1 MTKRILSLLLVL
13 VLALSLCAC
22 DSIKDIFNPSTSDD
36 PAVGDGT
43 SYSDF
48 IEVMG
53 DIKGYGDEA
62 AELNLTV
69 QSEYYYS
76 FAGASVSAFRYAVE
90 YVLWLKG
97 EGDTLAS
104 FTADSRYSGWDTIA
118 EINYS
123 SPYATYFEGMILDF
137 QGKHDE
143 AVTPVAL
150 ASIMPMFPEEG
161 LDFSYLRTMD
171 VDALYTLRDSL
182 RALEDTIYGAYTPSL
197 TGREWDKYLFD
208 EEYILEQTY
217 TCVQANDYGTALY
230 YAMQGLKANPFD
242 AKIWRNAAM
251 SALYAEE
258 LTLMGAYV
266 DEGLVIFPEDESLLA
281 LKQMMID
288 ALEDM
293 EVSE

>member
-1 MTKRILSLLLVL
+1 MTKRILTLLLALLLVL
-13 VLALSLCAC
+13 SLGAC
-22 DSIKDIFNPSTSDD
+22 KNPNQDDPPSGDD

-48 IEVMG
+48 MEVMG
-53 DIKGYGDEA
+53 DIKEYGDKA
-62 AELNLTV
+62 AELNLTA
-69 QSEYYYS
+69 QSEYYHS

-104 FTADSRYSGWDTIA
+104 FTADSRYTGWDTIA

-123 SPYATYFEGMILDF
+123 SPYATYFEGMLLDF

-161 LDFSYLRTMD
+161 LDFSYLRTMET
-171 VDALYTLRDSL
+171 DALYTLRDSL

-230 YAMQGLKANPFD
+230 YAKQGLKANPFD

>member
-1 MTKRILSLLLVL
+1 MTKRILTLLLAFLLVL
-13 VLALSLCAC
+13 SLGAC
-22 DSIKDIFNPSTSDD
+22 KNPNQDDPPSGDD

-48 IEVMG
+48 MEVMG
-53 DIKGYGDEA
+53 DIKEYGDEA
-62 AELNLTV
+62 AELNLTA

-104 FTADSRYSGWDTIA
+104 FTADSRYTGWDTIA

-123 SPYATYFEGMILDF
+123 SPYATYFEGMLLDF

-161 LDFSYLRTMD
+161 LDFSYLRTMEA
-171 VDALYTLRDSL
+171 DALYTLRDSL

-217 TCVQANDYGTALY
+217 TSVQANDYGTALY
-230 YAMQGLKANPFD
+230 YAKQGLKANPFD

-266 DEGLVIFPEDESLLA
+266 DEGLAIFPEDESLLA

>member
-1 MTKRILSLLLVL
+1 MTKRILTLLLALLLVL
-13 VLALSLCAC
+13 SLGAC
-22 DSIKDIFNPSTSDD
+22 KNSNQDDPPNGDD

-48 IEVMG
+48 MEVMG
-53 DIKGYGDEA
+53 DIKKYGDEA
-62 AELNLTV
+62 AELNLTA

-104 FTADSRYSGWDTIA
+104 FTADSRYTGWDTIA

-123 SPYATYFEGMILDF
+123 SPYATYFEGMLLDF

-161 LDFSYLRTMD
+161 LDFSYLRTMEIND
-171 VDALYTLRDSL
+171 LYTLRDSL

-217 TCVQANDYGTALY
+217 TSVQANDYGTALY
-230 YAMQGLKANPFD
+230 YAKQGLKANPFD

-266 DEGLVIFPEDESLLA
+266 DEGLAIFPEDESLLA

>member
-48 IEVMG
+48 MEVMG

-62 AELNLTV
+62 AELNMTV

-97 EGDTLAS
+97 EGDTLDS

-123 SPYATYFEGMILDF
+123 SPYATYFEGMLLDF

-143 AVTPVAL
+143 AVTPL
-150 ASIMPMFPEEG
+150 AISSIMPMFPEEG
-161 LDFSYLRTMD
+161 LDFSYLRTME
-171 VDALYTLRDSL
+171 VDALYDLRNSL
-182 RALEDTIYGAYTPSL
+182 RELEDTIYGAYTPSL
-197 TGREWDKYLFD
+197 IGREWDKYLFD
-208 EEYILEQTY
+208 EGYLLAKSEE
-217 TCVQANDYGTALY
+217 CVQGENYTEALF
-230 YAMQGLKANPFD
+230 YAKQALKTNPYEV
-242 AKIWRNAAM
+242 KNWRNAAM
-251 SALYAEE
+251 CALTAEE
-258 LTLMGAYV
+258 FSLMGAYI
-266 DEGLVIFPEDESLLA
+266 DEGLAVFPEDEKLLL
-281 LKQMMID
+281 LKEMIND

>member
-1 MTKRILSLLLVL
+1 MTKRILTLLLVL
-13 VLALSLCAC
+13 LLVLSLGAC
-22 DSIKDIFNPSTSDD
+22 KNPNQDDPPSGDD

-48 IEVMG
+48 MEVMG
-53 DIKGYGDEA
+53 DIKKYGDES
-62 AELNLTV
+62 AELNLTA

-104 FTADSRYSGWDTIA
+104 FTADSRYTGWDTIA

-123 SPYATYFEGMILDF
+123 SPYATYFEGMLLDF

-161 LDFSYLRTMD
+161 LDFSYLRTMEA
-171 VDALYTLRDSL
+171 DALYTLRDSL

-230 YAMQGLKANPFD
+230 YAKQGLKANPFD

-266 DEGLVIFPEDESLLA
+266 DEGLAIFPEDESLLA